1 MLCEVVYLRKY
12 MNYTGKIAAISPC
25 IGKGDEF
32 RQTGLV
38 QYNVTMDHLKQYF
51 AENGVN
57 LPEVKIYSEFE
68 FDMEPGLEG
77 AIYPRPGG
85 LATNLLY
92 HNPNLEILNIEGP
105 SHVYRE
111 LEKYKAEK
119 DIYKPQVLDVLNC
132 EFGCNEGSAVGQDYN
147 FMQMNSVMHSV
158 EQYTHQER
166 VKTTKRGKDKQF
178 AKFDKELKLE
188 DFFRTYTP
196 ENTKKID
203 VSNAQL
209 EEAFNTLGKKT
220 NNERHFD
227 CHACGFSSC
236 TDMAKAIAQGLN
248 YPENCH
254 QYMMNQIMEERKQI
268 TRSHEQVHEITQ
280 ELQKIV
286 ADLKQ
291 RVVEVQSEAT
301 SIGEAGR
308 RNSDEM
314 GKVVTYLSSLT
325 ELNTAIL
332 AAMKDINVNV
342 DNYREMSK
350 NVEKIAQNINL
361 LSLNASIEAARA
373 GEAGRGFAVV
383 ASNIRNLSDES
394 KSSVANAQENDA
406 SINQSISEI
415 NDTLNGFTESIDA
428 LTSVVNQAITDIHE
442 NSARS
447 ENIQDSVL
455 QVGDII
461 ETITSMIE
469 KTNRI

>member
-1 MLCEVVYLRKY
+1 

-111 LEKYKAEK
+111 LEKYIAEK

-132 EFGCNEGSAVGQDYN
+132 EFGCNEGPAVGQDYN

-254 QYMMNQIMEERKQI
+254 QYRRGRQTKQ
-268 TRSHEQVHEITQ
+268 
-280 ELQKIV
+280 
-286 ADLKQ
+286 
-291 RVVEVQSEAT
+291 
-301 SIGEAGR
+301 
-308 RNSDEM
+308 
-314 GKVVTYLSSLT
+314 
-325 ELNTAIL
+325 
-332 AAMKDINVNV
+332 
-342 DNYREMSK
+342 
-350 NVEKIAQNINL
+350 
-361 LSLNASIEAARA
+361 
-373 GEAGRGFAVV
+373 
-383 ASNIRNLSDES
+383 
-394 KSSVANAQENDA
+394 
-406 SINQSISEI
+406 
-415 NDTLNGFTESIDA
+415 
-428 LTSVVNQAITDIHE
+428 
-442 NSARS
+442 
-447 ENIQDSVL
+447 
-455 QVGDII
+455 
-461 ETITSMIE
+461 
-469 KTNRI
+469 